1 MWIPATSLSLP
12 LARAAVPFVVLH
24 LPWRGGLLGSG
35 CRMFLVVL
43 VLEKW
48 TTTAA
53 GVGAVGS
60 SFCWKKLHL
69 SSLSRWWHP
78 AVQVPICQ
86 LLWEKMSQWMEVQSI
101 SIFPTYIDKYLA
113 VVVAYSRYR
122 TELAQEE
129 CFKVF
134 YLTIVF
140 LFKTSKQ

>member
-1 MWIPATSLSLP
+1 
-12 LARAAVPFVVLH
+12 
-24 LPWRGGLLGSG
+24 
-35 CRMFLVVL
+35 
-43 VLEKW
+43 
-48 TTTAA
+48 
-53 GVGAVGS
+53 
-60 SFCWKKLHL
+60 
-69 SSLSRWWHP
+69 
-78 AVQVPICQ
+78 
-86 LLWEKMSQWMEVQSI
+86 MEVQSI